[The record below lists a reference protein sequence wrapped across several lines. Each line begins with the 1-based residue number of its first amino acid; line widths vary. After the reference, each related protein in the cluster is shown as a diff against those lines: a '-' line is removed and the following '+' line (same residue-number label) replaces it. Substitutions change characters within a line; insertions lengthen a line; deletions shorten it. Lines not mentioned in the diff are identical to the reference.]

1 MADSTIATA
10 YIQLTPSTDG
20 LTDSIKEAMGDA
32 GQQGGNAFGSTFGKV
47 MKTVGGASVAAAGAA
62 AAGVAAIT
70 KQAVDSY
77 SEYEQLVG
85 GVDTLFGDASAT
97 VQQNAAEAFR
107 TAGLSANDYMETTIG
122 FSGALLKSLEGDT
135 TAAADLTNTAILD
148 MADQANKYGKTVS
161 EVSETYTSLARGN
174 YQTLDNLFG
183 GMFAGTKSG
192 LEEMLEYAENYR
204 ASLGETVD
212 YSSDSYADIVSAI
225 HDISIATGVY
235 GTTSE
240 EASET
245 ISGSLS
251 SMQAAWQNVLTGIA
265 DDNADFDQQI
275 EDLVST
281 VSAFAGNMV
290 PRIATALGGVADL
303 IGSLVP
309 VLVEQIPVLLE
320 TALPAILDSIVNV
333 ANAIMGAL
341 PTIFELLATTVLPM
355 VTNTAIELVLTLSD
369 GIANMLPDL
378 IPVAIEAVLTL
389 ASAIVGHLDEI
400 LNAAISVI
408 LALVDGIV
416 GAIPMLTEQA
426 PYIIARLVESICY
439 SAPALLMASLELI
452 LALAEGLI
460 TYLPE
465 IIAMIPDLVIEIA
478 DAFLNTGAPMLM
490 DAGINLIDG
499 LWDGIA
505 SSFSTML
512 SKVPGLMNKL
522 VSKVKSTFGIHS
534 PSKVFA
540 EIGEY
545 LDEGLAVGIDSGMDE
560 VNRSMS
566 DLTNEVMGY
575 TPTLSTS
582 ATLATTTE
590 QNTTT
595 ANQGGGSIV
604 IPVYIGQKQIES
616 IVVDALNNSAYLSGG
631 R

>member
-97 VQQNAAEAFR
+97 VQENAANAFK
-107 TAGLSANDYMETTIG
+107 TAGMSANAYMESVTS
-122 FSGALLKSLEGDT
+122 FSASLLQSTAGDT
-135 TAAADLTNTAILD
+135 QRAAEIAD
-148 MADQANKYGKTVS
+148 MAMIDMSDNANKMGTSMESIQTAYQGFAKQN
-161 EVSETYTSLARGN
+161 YTM
-174 YQTLDNLFG
+174 LDNLKLG
-183 GMFAGTKSG
+183 YGGTKS
-192 LEEMLEYAENYR
+192 EMERLLADAQELTGVEYNIDN
-204 ASLGETVD
+204 L
-212 YSSDSYADIVSAI
+212 SDVYEAI
-225 HDISIATGVY
+225 HAIQENIGIT
-235 GTTSE
+235 GTTSK

-251 SMQAAWQNVLTGIA
+251 AVQAAWQNVLTGIA
-265 DDNADFDQQI
+265 DENADFDQQI

-309 VLVEQIPVLLE
+309 VLLDQIPTLLE
-320 TALPAILDSIVNV
+320 TALPALLQSLQGVVTAIL
-333 ANAIMGAL
+333 GAL
-341 PTIFELLATTVLPM
+341 PDLFGLMSETVLPM
-355 VTNTAIELVLTLSD
+355 ITDAAITLVLTLLD
-369 GIANMLPDL
+369 GLTGMLPDL
-378 IPVAIEAVLTL
+378 IPVAVSAVLTF
-389 ASAIVGHLDEI
+389 ASAIVGHLTEI
-400 LNAAISVI
+400 IAAAIQVI
-408 LALVDGIV
+408 LALVQGLIN
-416 GAIPMLTEQA
+416 ALPTLLAQA
-426 PYIIARLVESICY
+426 PYIIAQLT
-439 SAPALLMASLELI
+439 SALTVATPQLTLAAVQII
-452 LALAEGLI
+452 LALLEGLI
-460 TYLPE
+460 ENLPDIMAFAPMLINE
-465 IIAMIPDLVIEIA
+465 LF
-478 DAFLNTGAPMLM
+478 DAFLNTGLPAML
-490 DAGINLIDG
+490 DAGDNLIAG
-499 LWDGIA
+499 LWDGI
-505 SSFSTML
+505 SGSFSRMIQ
-512 SKVPGLMNKL
+512 KIPGLMTQLTN
-522 VSKVKSTFGIHS
+522 KVKSTFGIHS

-545 LDEGLAVGIDSGMDE
+545 LDEGLAVGIDSGMNE

-566 DLTNEVMGY
+566 DLTSEVMGY

-595 ANQGGGSIV
+595 ATQGGGSIV

>member
-77 SEYEQLVG
+77 AEYEQLVG

-97 VQQNAAEAFR
+97 VQENAANAFKTAGMSANAYMESVTSFSASLLQSTAGDTQRAAEIADMAMIDMSDNANKMGTSMESIQNA
-107 TAGLSANDYMETTIG
+107 YQG
-122 FSGALLKSLEGDT
+122 FAKQ
-135 TAAADLTNTAILD
+135 N
-148 MADQANKYGKTVS
+148 
-161 EVSETYTSLARGN
+161 YTM
-174 YQTLDNLFG
+174 LDNLKLG
-183 GMFAGTKSG
+183 YGGTKS
-192 LEEMLEYAENYR
+192 EMERLLADAQELTGVEYNIDN
-204 ASLGETVD
+204 L
-212 YSSDSYADIVSAI
+212 SDVYEAI
-225 HDISIATGVY
+225 HAIQENIGIT
-235 GTTSE
+235 GTTSK

-251 SMQAAWQNVLTGIA
+251 AVQAAWQNVLTGIA
-265 DDNADFDQQI
+265 DENADFDSQI
-275 EDLVST
+275 EDLVAT

-309 VLVEQIPVLLE
+309 VLLDQIPTLLE
-320 TALPAILDSIVNV
+320 TALPALLQSIQGVVTAILDV
-333 ANAIMGAL
+333 L
-341 PTIFELLATTVLPM
+341 PDLFGLMSETVLPM
-355 VTNTAIELVLTLSD
+355 ITDAAITLVLTLLD
-369 GIANMLPDL
+369 GLTGMLPDL
-378 IPVAIEAVLTL
+378 IPVAVSAVLTF
-389 ASAIVGHLDEI
+389 ASAIVGHLTEI
-400 LNAAISVI
+400 IAAAIQVI
-408 LALVDGIV
+408 LALVQGLIN
-416 GAIPMLTEQA
+416 ALPTLLEQA
-426 PYIIARLVESICY
+426 PYIIAQLT
-439 SAPALLMASLELI
+439 SALTVATPQLTIAAVQII
-452 LALAEGLI
+452 LALLEGLI
-460 TYLPE
+460 ENLPDIMAFAPMLINE
-465 IIAMIPDLVIEIA
+465 LF
-478 DAFLNTGAPMLM
+478 DAFLNTGLPAML
-490 DAGINLIDG
+490 DAGDNLIAG
-499 LWDGIA
+499 LWDGI
-505 SSFSTML
+505 SGSFSRMIQ
-512 SKVPGLMNKL
+512 KIPGLMTQLTN
-522 VSKVKSTFGIHS
+522 KVKSTFGIHS

-566 DLTNEVMGY
+566 DLTSEVMGY

-590 QNTTT
+590 QSTT
-595 ANQGGGSIV
+595 ATQGGGSIV

>member
-1 MADSTIATA
+1 MGDSTIATA

-77 SEYEQLVG
+77 AEYEQLVG

-97 VQQNAAEAFR
+97 VQENAANAFKTAGMSANAYMESVTSFSASLLQSTAGDTQRAAEIADMAMIDMSDNANKMGTSMENIQNA
-107 TAGLSANDYMETTIG
+107 YQG
-122 FSGALLKSLEGDT
+122 FAKQ
-135 TAAADLTNTAILD
+135 N
-148 MADQANKYGKTVS
+148 
-161 EVSETYTSLARGN
+161 YTM
-174 YQTLDNLFG
+174 LDNLKLG
-183 GMFAGTKSG
+183 YGGTKS
-192 LEEMLEYAENYR
+192 EMERLLADAQELTGVEYNIDN
-204 ASLGETVD
+204 L
-212 YSSDSYADIVSAI
+212 SDVYEAI
-225 HDISIATGVY
+225 HVIQGEIGIT
-235 GTTSE
+235 GTTSK

-245 ISGSLS
+245 ISGSMA

-265 DDNADFDQQI
+265 DENADFDQQI

-309 VLVEQIPVLLE
+309 VLLDQIPTLLE
-320 TALPAILDSIVNV
+320 TALPALLQSIQGVVAAILE
-333 ANAIMGAL
+333 AL
-341 PTIFELLATTVLPM
+341 PELFGLMSETVLPM
-355 VTNTAIELVLTLSD
+355 ITDAAITLVLTLLD
-369 GIANMLPDL
+369 GIAGMLPDL
-378 IPVAIEAVLTL
+378 IPVAVSAVLTF
-389 ASAIVGHLDEI
+389 ASAIVGHLTEI
-400 LNAAISVI
+400 IAAAIQVI
-408 LALVDGIV
+408 LALVQGLIN
-416 GAIPMLTEQA
+416 ALPTLLAQA
-426 PYIIARLVESICY
+426 PYIIAQLT
-439 SAPALLMASLELI
+439 SALTVATPQLTIAAVQII
-452 LALAEGLI
+452 LALLEGLI
-460 TYLPE
+460 ANLPDIMAFAPMLINE
-465 IIAMIPDLVIEIA
+465 LF
-478 DAFLNTGAPMLM
+478 DAFLNTGLPAML
-490 DAGINLIDG
+490 DAGDNLIAG
-499 LWDGIA
+499 LWDGIS

-512 SKVPGLMNKL
+512 NKIPGLMTMLTNR
-522 VSKVKSTFGIHS
+522 VKKTFGINS

-566 DLTNEVMGY
+566 DLTSEVMGY
-575 TPTLSTS
+575 TPTLSAS

-590 QNTTT
+590 QSTT
-595 ANQGGGSIV
+595 ATQGGGSIV

>member
-1 MADSTIATA
+1 MGDSTIATA

-77 SEYEQLVG
+77 AEYEQLVG
-85 GVDTLFGDASAT
+85 GVDTLFGEASAT
-97 VQQNAAEAFR
+97 VQENAANAFKTAGMSANAYMESVTSFSASLLQSTAGDTQRAAEIADMAMIDMSDNANKMGTSIENIQNA
-107 TAGLSANDYMETTIG
+107 YQG
-122 FSGALLKSLEGDT
+122 FAKQ
-135 TAAADLTNTAILD
+135 N
-148 MADQANKYGKTVS
+148 
-161 EVSETYTSLARGN
+161 YTM
-174 YQTLDNLFG
+174 LDNLKLG
-183 GMFAGTKSG
+183 YGGTKS
-192 LEEMLEYAENYR
+192 EMERLLADAQELSGVEYNIDN
-204 ASLGETVD
+204 L
-212 YSSDSYADIVSAI
+212 ADVYEAI
-225 HDISIATGVY
+225 HVIQGEIGIT
-235 GTTSE
+235 GTTSK

-245 ISGSLS
+245 ISGSMS

-265 DDNADFDQQI
+265 DENADFDSQI
-275 EDLVST
+275 EDLVAT

-309 VLVEQIPVLLE
+309 VLLDQIPTLLE
-320 TALPAILDSIVNV
+320 TALPALLQSIQGVVAAILD
-333 ANAIMGAL
+333 AL
-341 PTIFELLATTVLPM
+341 PDLFGLMSETVLPM
-355 VTNTAIELVLTLSD
+355 ITDAAITLVLTLLD
-369 GIANMLPDL
+369 GLTGMLPDL
-378 IPVAIEAVLTL
+378 IPVAVSAVLTF
-389 ASAIVGHLDEI
+389 ASAIVGHLTEI
-400 LNAAISVI
+400 IAAAIQVI
-408 LALVDGIV
+408 LALVQGLIN
-416 GAIPMLTEQA
+416 ALPTLLEQA
-426 PYIIARLVESICY
+426 PYIIAQLT
-439 SAPALLMASLELI
+439 SALTVATPQLTLAAVQII
-452 LALAEGLI
+452 LALLEGLI
-460 TYLPE
+460 ENLPDIMAFAPMLINE
-465 IIAMIPDLVIEIA
+465 LF
-478 DAFLNTGAPMLM
+478 DAFLNTGLPAML
-490 DAGINLIDG
+490 DAGDNLIAG
-499 LWDGIA
+499 LWDGI
-505 SSFSTML
+505 SGSFSRMIQ
-512 SKVPGLMNKL
+512 KIPGLMTQLTN
-522 VSKVKSTFGIHS
+522 KVKSTFGIHS

-590 QNTTT
+590 QSTT
-595 ANQGGGSIV
+595 ATQGGGSIV